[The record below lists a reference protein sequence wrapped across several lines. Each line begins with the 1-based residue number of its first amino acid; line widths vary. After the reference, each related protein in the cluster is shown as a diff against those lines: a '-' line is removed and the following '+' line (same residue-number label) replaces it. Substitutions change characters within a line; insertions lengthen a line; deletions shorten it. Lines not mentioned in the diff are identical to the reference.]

1 VLLFFEGGF
10 FSAGMNAIYRGAGQR
25 QGHEKQ
31 EVDAGVGAQEL
42 RYLRPENTDDKQ
54 NQVKQGKAC
63 KESQGFSNHDS
74 LVSNANATR
83 EPGGEMICFLG

>member
-1 VLLFFEGGF
+1 
-10 FSAGMNAIYRGAGQR
+10 
-25 QGHEKQ
+25 
-31 EVDAGVGAQEL
+31 
-42 RYLRPENTDDKQ
+42 LRPENTDDKQ

-83 EPGGEMICFLG
+83 EPGGELICFLG